1 MRETRARDKA
11 MRIHLDASITRAG
24 REDDPILANL
34 LQLYLHDMN
43 EWFGFEV
50 GSDGLYDYDRAVHWE
65 RGDSVYF
72 ARQAEDLAGF
82 AIVGSARPW
91 LEQSAGRDLNEFFVL
106 RRHRHAGLA
115 EHFAAAIFDA
125 EPGEWLVRCY
135 RGNRPA
141 LPFWRR
147 SLAIYT
153 GGRCIEQLRTIGA
166 REWSYFTFAS
176 APGSR

>member
-1 MRETRARDKA
+1 MHGSLSVTRVGPEA
-11 MRIHLDASITRAG
+11 
-24 REDDPILANL
+24 DPVLAHL

-50 GSDGLYDYDRAVHWE
+50 GSDGRYDYDRAVHWA

-72 ARQAEDLAGF
+72 ARQGETLAGF

-106 RRHRHAGLA
+106 RRHRHAGFA
-115 EHFAAAIFDA
+115 QRFAAALFDT
-125 EPGEWLVRCY
+125 EPGDWLVRCY

-147 SLAIYT
+147 SLAAYT
-153 GGRCIEQLRTIGA
+153 GGHCAEQLRAVGG

-176 APGSR
+176 APRDR